1 MNPINIYLLRH
12 GQTLGPAA
20 LNGKTD
26 VEVAPQTQYAIR
38 DSLMERYEF
47 QQVLTS
53 PLTRCK
59 ALAYLIAERDPSFI
73 PHEIDALRELDFGHY
88 DGVSYDSLGDEWPKL
103 EAFWQAP
110 AQNTLPGAEPLDL
123 GFARVANAWQHIVH
137 SMEQDTLIIA
147 HGGTIRFILADVLGV
162 DWRNSRWYS
171 TLSIG
176 NQSVTHIQI
185 TRHQQQ
191 VFFQVKSVG
200 VTLS

>member
-12 GQTLGPAA
+12 GKTLAPAA

-26 VEVAPQTQYAIR
+26 VSVATPIQYAMR
-38 DSLMERYEF
+38 DSVMATYQF
-47 QQVLTS
+47 QHVLTS

-59 ALAYLIAERDPSFI
+59 ALADLLVERDPHLTLS
-73 PHEIDALRELDFGHY
+73 EIDALRELDFGHY
-88 DGVSYDSLGDEWPKL
+88 DGVAYDSLVDDWPKL

-162 DWRNSRWYS
+162 DWRNPRWYS

-176 NQSVTHIQI
+176 NQSVTHIQM

-191 VFFQVKSVG
+191 MFFQVKSVG
-200 VTLS
+200 VTLP